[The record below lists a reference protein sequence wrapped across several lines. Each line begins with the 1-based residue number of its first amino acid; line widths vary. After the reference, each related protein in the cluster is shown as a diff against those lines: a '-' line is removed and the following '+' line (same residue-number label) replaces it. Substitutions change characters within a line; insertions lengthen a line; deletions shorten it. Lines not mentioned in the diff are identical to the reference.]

1 MSELA
6 NLLQVWTTDPRTAS
20 LTISMMYFPY
30 DSFLAIH
37 LLEFETVVVVS
48 DLTKCVTSWV
58 RDARPASTWGSRESS
73 ALGLIL
79 ASSQVQ
85 SNIYL
90 LPEHGCLQIPN
101 IYWTLSVLLA
111 SADRLGAVHRKAVL
125 LPSWILT
132 TSTCRMLVE
141 ATA

>member
-48 DLTKCVTSWV
+48 DLTKGCDEVYDFLGT
-58 RDARPASTWGSRESS
+58 RCST
-73 ALGLIL
+73 GLDLEI
-79 ASSQVQ
+79 
-85 SNIYL
+85 
-90 LPEHGCLQIPN
+90 
-101 IYWTLSVLLA
+101 T
-111 SADRLGAVHRKAVL
+111 
-125 LPSWILT
+125 
-132 TSTCRMLVE
+132 
-141 ATA
+141 